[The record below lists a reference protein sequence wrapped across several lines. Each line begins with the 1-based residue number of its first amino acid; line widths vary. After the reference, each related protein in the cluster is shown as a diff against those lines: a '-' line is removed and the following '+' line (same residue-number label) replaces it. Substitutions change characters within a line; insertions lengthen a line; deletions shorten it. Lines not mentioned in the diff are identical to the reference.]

1 MNTKKDALLKIQ
13 EAFPINAERDALIS
27 HIDADD
33 PLRAFYEVVM
43 DNQLAYN
50 KKQSQYDTMDFGDAY
65 SRMALY
71 ELKGLRIMHDM
82 VGFQPMTG
90 PVSDIYTLRTTSREA
105 GRMSLEIL
113 KEEIEA
119 GSKKTSAGLNL
130 TDWNVDVEDEEQ
142 IKRAGYEI
150 ADDHVHEMYNIM
162 SMFASGHDDYDVVTF
177 DDSAEDQDLAISR
190 FICEINIWSNK
201 IANRTR
207 RGTGNY
213 IIVGTDVLHLL
224 QKHSSFEAVEMGGNG
239 VMKYAGKL
247 NKWHKVYH
255 YKYADNRVT
264 IGYKGPTEIDAG
276 LYFNP
281 YVPIMSAGPVIN
293 PITFEPMLCFMT
305 RYNMFADKVSKDYFS
320 GFEVEFV

>member
-1 MNTKKDALLKIQ
+1 MNTKKEALLKIQ

-33 PLRAFYEVVM
+33 PLRLFYEVVM

-50 KKQSQYDTMDFGDAY
+50 KKQGSNLGDVY
-65 SRMALY
+65 SKMALY
-71 ELKGLRIMHDM
+71 ELKGLRILHDM
-82 VGFQPMTG
+82 VGFQAMTG
-90 PVSDIYTLRTTSREA
+90 PVSDLYTLRTTRQEDN
-105 GRMSLEIL
+105 RLSLEIL

-119 GSKKTSAGLNL
+119 SSKKTSAGITL
-130 TDWNVDVEDEEQ
+130 TSNDAAVVAEDEEQ

-162 SMFASGHDDYDVVTF
+162 SMFASKHDDYDVVTF
-177 DDSAEDQDLAISR
+177 DDNAEDQDLAISK

-201 IANRTR
+201 IASRTR

-213 IIVGTDVLHLL
+213 IIVGSDVLDVL
-224 QKHSSFEAVEMGGNG
+224 QGHSSFEAVEMGGNG

-264 IGYKGPTEIDAG
+264 IGYKGPTETDAG

-281 YVPIMSAGPVIN
+281 YIPIMSTGPVMN
-293 PITFEPMLCFMT
+293 PITFEPILTFMT
-305 RYNMFADKVSKDYFS
+305 RYNMYADKVSQDYFS